1 MVRKAG
7 WAAVAVGVIG
17 VVLLAAWQ
25 LRRSPEVPV
34 ATVQRQPL
42 VQTVVLSARM
52 ASPTRV
58 FLGST
63 VTARVAGVP
72 RREGDGL
79 KAGEAV
85 VTLEDAEWR
94 ATLRQAEAALA
105 SAEARLAS
113 QRVLAAP
120 VATQQ
125 LLQARATAEAAQ
137 RERER
142 QEALFQQG
150 FVGQARLDEARRS
163 ADVAQA
169 ALRAAE
175 VQDQAQRTG
184 PELLQAQTRVA
195 EARAAVDG
203 AQARLAQAR
212 ILAPADAVLLQR
224 LVEPGQI
231 VQPGTRLAELALRE
245 PPQLV
250 AQLDEKYLG
259 QVSPGQAATVV
270 ADAYP
275 GQRFAA
281 RVASLAPLVDA
292 QRGSVELKLALPQP
306 PAFLRDDLTVSVEI
320 VTGEKPQAL
329 VVPAEALRA
338 GPAVLVLADG
348 LTALRPVKLGL
359 RSLAQVEVTEGLQ
372 PGDQVVLDAR
382 VAAGQRA
389 RAGAA
394 RAGGAGDA
402 AATLTQSMGR

>member
-1 MVRKAG
+1 MVRKAI
-7 WAAVAVGVIG
+7 WAAAAVAVGL
-17 VVLLAAWQ
+17 LLAAGIG
-25 LRRSPEVPV
+25 LARRAPEVPV
-34 ATVQRQPL
+34 AQATRQAL

-58 FLGST
+58 FVGST
-63 VTARVAGVP
+63 VTGRVAGVT
-72 RREGDGL
+72 RREGDAL
-79 KAGEAV
+79 RSGEPV
-85 VTLEDAEWR
+85 VVLEDAEWR
-94 ATLRQAEAALA
+94 AAVRQAEAALA

-113 QRVLAAP
+113 QRGLAAP

-142 QEALFQQG
+142 QESLFQQG
-150 FVGQARLDEARRS
+150 FIGQSRLDEARR
-163 ADVAQA
+163 AAEVAQS

-175 VQDQAQRTG
+175 VQDQAQRSG

-195 EARAAVDG
+195 EARAALDG

-212 ILAPADAVLLQR
+212 IVAPADAVLLQR

-245 PPQLV
+245 PPELV
-250 AQLDEKYLG
+250 AQLDEKFLG
-259 QVSPGQAATVV
+259 QVAPGQPASVV

-275 GQRFAA
+275 AQRFSA
-281 RVASLAPLVDA
+281 RVARLAPLVDA
-292 QRGSVELKLALPQP
+292 QRGSVELKLAVPQP

-329 VVPAEALRA
+329 VVPSDALRA

-348 LTALRPVKLGL
+348 RTVLKPVKLGL
-359 RSLAQVEVTEGLQ
+359 RSLTQVEVTEGLQ
-372 PGDQVVLDAR
+372 PGDTVVLDAR
-382 VAAGQRA
+382 VGTGQRA

-394 RAGGAGDA
+394 RAGGGGDG